1 MVFDNARSFDNKPMK
16 KVIIVLTALL
26 FALHMQAQDKALLDQ
41 IKTINGKI
49 TSFEAD
55 LSNTL
60 AKSDEKRVQNG
71 TLHYVK
77 PHEFAAQFNT
87 GKYMIVNEKKIKM
100 DIGIFHGTFRLK
112 DGGNMQALANIFL
125 YGFQGRAQDLANKN
139 NYSLS
144 TKTDGGFHVI
154 TATTTKKR
162 LLGIGYKQVIYK
174 YHTDSLLLKEIVLIS
189 YKGSVDTYT
198 ISNVKYNV
206 AVDKNR
212 FQF

>member
-1 MVFDNARSFDNKPMK
+1 MK

-26 FALHMQAQDKALLDQ
+26 FALHMQAQDNALLDQ
-41 IKTINGKI
+41 IKTVNGKI

-87 GKYMIVNEKKIKM
+87 GKYMIVNEKRIKM

-125 YGFQGRAQDLANKN
+125 DNMEKQRGIVIATVSAAERGP
-139 NYSLS
+139 
-144 TKTDGGFHVI
+144 DGVHPY
-154 TATTTKKR
+154 
-162 LLGIGYKQVIYK
+162 L
-174 YHTDSLLLKEIVLIS
+174 
-189 YKGSVDTYT
+189 
-198 ISNVKYNV
+198 
-206 AVDKNR
+206 
-212 FQF
+212 